1 MIDFTDICEGTGVSC
16 SSAVYK
22 NFCKWVLLS
31 VMGQEA
37 RWGQQR
43 YRGLKLFRFNQNVK
57 KAFYKRMGR
66 SENAEMHVTGLS
78 RLNDELTGKE
88 HGRSGHCKGQRRPVS
103 KFPVSGKKKKP
114 YIDSNLA

>member
-1 MIDFTDICEGTGVSC
+1 M
-16 SSAVYK
+16 YK

-37 RWGQQR
+37 RRGQQR
-43 YRGLKLFRFNQNVK
+43 YRELKLFRFNQNVK

-66 SENAEMHVTGLS
+66 NKNSEMHVIRLS

-88 HGRSGHCKGQRRPVS
+88 HGRSERCKDQRRPVS
-103 KFPVSGKKKKP
+103 KFPV
-114 YIDSNLA
+114 

>member
-1 MIDFTDICEGTGVSC
+1 MIHFIDTYEGTGVSC

-31 VMGQEA
+31 MMGQEA
-37 RWGQQR
+37 MWGQQR
-43 YRGLKLFRFNQNVK
+43 YRGLRLFRCNQKVK

-66 SENAEMHVTGLS
+66 NKNAERHVTELS

-88 HGRSGHCKGQRRPVS
+88 HRC
-103 KFPVSGKKKKP
+103 
-114 YIDSNLA
+114 